1 MPDFDIDF
9 CQDRRDEVIRYVQK
23 KYGADRVAQIITHG
37 KLQARAVLRDVGRV
51 LQMPYGQVDKLCKLV
66 PNNPANPVTLPQAIE
81 GEPKLQEA
89 RDSEPMVA
97 RLLEI
102 AQKLEGLYRH
112 ASTHAAG
119 MVIGDRPLDELVPL
133 YRDPKSSFP
142 ITQFNWKLVEAAG
155 LVKFDFLGLK
165 TLTVLQK
172 AVELIKRGR
181 GIDIDLAKLPL
192 DDKQELRAAGAGR
205 HGRRVPARRHGHAR
219 KPQAAQARPLRG
231 HHRHGGALP
240 PRPDGQHPD
249 LHQPQARR
257 GAGRLPASH
266 AGADPEGDLRRHHL
280 PGAGDADRPGDG
292 GLLARRSRP
301 AAPRHGQERQDARW
315 RSRRRASSRAPCRTA
330 SRRPTPSTSSSWS
343 TSSPAT
349 ASTRAT
355 PPPMRVVS
363 YHTAYLKANYRE
375 EFLAASMTLDM
386 GNTDKLAMFASEAKK
401 SGIAI
406 LPPCINASEV
416 DFLVRRQDHPLLA
429 GGAEE
434 HRRAGGRE
442 PGRRAQRQRA
452 LQGPLRLRRPLQPQ
466 GAQQARA
473 GDAGCRRRL
482 RCARAQPRP
491 GARQRR
497 SDAGVRQPAWR
508 PTRRRAPATCSAAAA
523 KRGRRWTCARSR
535 PGRRWSGCS
544 TSSTPS
550 ASSCR
555 AIRSMPTPA
564 CWPSSAPS
572 PSPSWRRARTAASS
586 PAALAGVVVSAR
598 ERRSQKGNKFAF
610 AMFSEPT
617 GQFEA
622 VIFSETLAP
631 EPAAAR
637 ARHGRA
643 DLGRGRARR
652 RHPQAAR
659 AGHRVLE
666 CGRRGRAEGPQ
677 GRAGPARPSSA
688 SKAPLDELKALLKP
702 GGKGTVCLSMALDDT
717 GRELEIALPGRFDV
731 SPVQKGALTTVPGVL
746 EVIDV

>member
-66 PNNPANPVTLPQAIE
+66 PNNPANPVTLAQAIE

-172 AVELIKRGR
+172 AVALIKRGR
-181 GIDIDLAKLPL
+181 GIDIDLAEAPARRP
-192 DDKQELRAAGAGR
+192 QELRAARQGR
-205 HGRRVPARRHGHAR
+205 YGRRVPARRHGHAR
-219 KPQAAQARPLRG
+219 EPQAAQARPLRG

-292 GLLARRSRP
+292 RLLAGRSRP
-301 AAPRHGQERQDARW
+301 AAPRHGQERQARDGAAEDPL
-315 RSRRRASSRAPCRTA
+315 RRRAPRRTA
-330 SRRPTPSTSSSWS
+330 SRRRTPSTSSSWS

-355 PPPMRVVS
+355 PPPMRS
-363 YHTAYLKANYRE
+363 
-375 EFLAASMTLDM
+375 S
-386 GNTDKLAMFASEAKK
+386 
-401 SGIAI
+401 AI
-406 LPPCINASEV
+406 T
-416 DFLVRRQDHPLLA
+416 
-429 GGAEE
+429 
-434 HRRAGGRE
+434 
-442 PGRRAQRQRA
+442 
-452 LQGPLRLRRPLQPQ
+452 
-466 GAQQARA
+466 
-473 GDAGCRRRL
+473 
-482 RCARAQPRP
+482 
-491 GARQRR
+491 
-497 SDAGVRQPAWR
+497 R
-508 PTRRRAPATCSAAAA
+508 PTSRPT
-523 KRGRRWTCARSR
+523 TARSSW
-535 PGRRWSGCS
+535 PRR
-544 TSSTPS
+544 
-550 ASSCR
+550 
-555 AIRSMPTPA
+555 
-564 CWPSSAPS
+564 
-572 PSPSWRRARTAASS
+572 
-586 PAALAGVVVSAR
+586 
-598 ERRSQKGNKFAF
+598 
-610 AMFSEPT
+610 
-617 GQFEA
+617 
-622 VIFSETLAP
+622 
-631 EPAAAR
+631 
-637 ARHGRA
+637 
-643 DLGRGRARR
+643 
-652 RHPQAAR
+652 
-659 AGHRVLE
+659 
-666 CGRRGRAEGPQ
+666 
-677 GRAGPARPSSA
+677 
-688 SKAPLDELKALLKP
+688 
-702 GGKGTVCLSMALDDT
+702 
-717 GRELEIALPGRFDV
+717 
-731 SPVQKGALTTVPGVL
+731 
-746 EVIDV
+746 